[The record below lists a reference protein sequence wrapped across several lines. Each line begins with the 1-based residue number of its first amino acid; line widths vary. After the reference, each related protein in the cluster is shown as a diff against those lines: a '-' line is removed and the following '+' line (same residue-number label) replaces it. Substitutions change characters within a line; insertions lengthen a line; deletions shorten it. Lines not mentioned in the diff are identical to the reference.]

1 MNRRISVLVPL
12 TVLLL
17 ISSVIGCQRQP
28 GSLRF
33 DERKPPAETEGPSE
47 LDRLR
52 EQVVRQLLEA
62 LNDPAIQSALRAA
75 NAKEPQLTVA
85 ELIEIEEL
93 WRKADEDSEL
103 VSSLVESS
111 CSQVLIDLQQVTSE
125 IAEIFVTDLRGVNVC
140 QTNKTSTYY
149 QGNEAW
155 WRKAMESRLPTH
167 GQVEFDHSAD
177 AVAAPV
183 YVPARDIQSGQVI
196 GLTKAA
202 IRPPSSGE

>member
-1 MNRRISVLVPL
+1 MNRRVSVLVSL

-17 ISSVIGCQRQP
+17 VLSVLGCQRRP

-33 DERKPPAETEGPSE
+33 DERKPQAETEEPSE

-52 EQVVRQLLEA
+52 KQVVQELLEA
-62 LNDPAIQSALRAA
+62 LNDPAIQSAVRAA
-75 NAKEPQLTVA
+75 NAKEPQLSVA

-93 WRKADEDSEL
+93 WRKAGEGSEL
-103 VSSLVESS
+103 VSSLIESS

-125 IAEIFVTDLRGVNVC
+125 VVEIFVTDLRGVNVC

-155 WRKAMESRLPTH
+155 WSKAMESRLPTH

-183 YVPARDIQSGQVI
+183 YVPVRDIDSGQVI
-196 GLTKAA
+196 GLAKAA
-202 IRPPSSGE
+202 IRPPSSGD